1 MDWERQPY
9 DGPYSRLAAFSGD
22 GRRLL
27 SVFDPPDDCQLW
39 CLPENRCLG
48 QWSMPVTREG
58 LRAERADLD
67 RQGVRCLLGVPDGSA
82 LLLMAQSG
90 QLVARL
96 QPPDR
101 EIAKGMMRTRAVRF
115 SHSGALAAVGFE
127 NYEHPRQVHL
137 WDTERG
143 MYRGCLEMP
152 GIPAGWHWWDGPH
165 QPGMVVSLA
174 FSPDD
179 RYLFAVC
186 VDKQSCIWDLQT
198 GQAVQC
204 PVVPPVVGMGLQ
216 SGRGVWATADGR
228 RWNHA
233 QGAFAAADNE
243 YWKQVVFSGRG
254 DGSFLAEVRRFEH
267 PSVARV
273 GWTAELRYYRADG
286 EVSPPLGQNRYPDAG
301 PMALRDF
308 EVAAQP
314 AGSAFVFRRSTEQVT
329 LFRPECPLQ
338 HVPAQKA
345 RFSSDGAW
353 LLLEEPRGRSVV
365 EVATGKVIWTG
376 PRATGP
382 WDAAAGRLA
391 LARSDGVEVL
401 APPGGCREW
410 LPLSESQKLVALRL
424 HPTGTGLIGAT
435 QSHCL
440 GWNRDLGNVWKRSWQ
455 FPSEGCRELS
465 WLDEHRFVLLERH
478 RVRVVDRTSR
488 QLALVHQSYPRLS
501 WCGLGTLG
509 VLGAGGDSAW
519 FFDGLQGALVPRLPE
534 LCLHEATEV
543 FWQGPGG
550 PYPAMLDPRSH
561 NGFAP
566 ARRDP
571 WVLHYWSTEGQ
582 YAGVGL
588 YDLDTGRCL
597 ALVPDCEPLAVG
609 FSDEEALV
617 LCTKGLL
624 RRKLSANT

>member
-1 MDWERQPY
+1 M
-9 DGPYSRLAAFSGD
+9 S
-22 GRRLL
+22 
-27 SVFDPPDDCQLW
+27 
-39 CLPENRCLG
+39 
-48 QWSMPVTREG
+48 
-58 LRAERADLD
+58 
-67 RQGVRCLLGVPDGSA
+67 
-82 LLLMAQSG
+82 
-90 QLVARL
+90 
-96 QPPDR
+96 
-101 EIAKGMMRTRAVRF
+101 
-115 SHSGALAAVGFE
+115 
-127 NYEHPRQVHL
+127 
-137 WDTERG
+137 
-143 MYRGCLEMP
+143 
-152 GIPAGWHWWDGPH
+152 
-165 QPGMVVSLA
+165 
-174 FSPDD
+174 
-179 RYLFAVC
+179 
-186 VDKQSCIWDLQT
+186 
-198 GQAVQC
+198 
-204 PVVPPVVGMGLQ
+204 
-216 SGRGVWATADGR
+216 
-228 RWNHA
+228 
-233 QGAFAAADNE
+233 
-243 YWKQVVFSGRG
+243 
-254 DGSFLAEVRRFEH
+254 
-267 PSVARV
+267 
-273 GWTAELRYYRADG
+273 
-286 EVSPPLGQNRYPDAG
+286 
-301 PMALRDF
+301 
-308 EVAAQP
+308 
-314 AGSAFVFRRSTEQVT
+314 
-329 LFRPECPLQ
+329 
-338 HVPAQKA
+338 
-345 RFSSDGAW
+345 
-353 LLLEEPRGRSVV
+353 
-365 EVATGKVIWTG
+365 
-376 PRATGP
+376 
-382 WDAAAGRLA
+382 GRLA

-424 HPTGTGLIGAT
+424 NPTGTGLIGAT

-597 ALVPDCEPLAVG
+597 ALVPDCEPLAAG